1 MNKAF
6 VKGADEDTTDDLP
19 DRLISPHPN
28 LVTPQGMTAIEAE
41 LERWNEARDAAVIAD
56 DKDGLA
62 RAHREQ
68 RYWAARLSS
77 AHIVEPPAD
86 TDAVHFGSS
95 VTIERED
102 GRRQTYRIVGE
113 DEADPA
119 KGTISHVSPL
129 AVSLLGKS
137 IGDRAKAGD
146 ADVEIVAIGPL

>member
-6 VKGADEDTTDDLP
+6 VKGADEDTADDLP

-41 LERWNEARDAAVIAD
+41 LERWNDARDAAVAAD
-56 DKDGLA
+56 DKDALA

-68 RYWAARLSS
+68 RYWTARLTS
-77 AHIVEPPAD
+77 AHIVEPPD
-86 TDAVHFGSS
+86 DAKEVHFGSS

-102 GRRQTYRIVGE
+102 GRRQTFRIVGE

-119 KGTISHVSPL
+119 NGTISHVSPL

-137 IGDRAKAGD
+137 VGDQAKAGD
-146 ADVEIVAIGPL
+146 ADVEIVAIGRP